1 MRVLLLVL
9 CGTIACSG
17 CASLTKDEAW
27 KMPNLFSKKEK
38 EPEPYPTPVK
48 MATTWAPDT
57 LSSPGKT
64 TTRGFGGR
72 IFFYNEKSQ
81 AVPVEG
87 ELLVVGYIDTGIAGE
102 PPITRRYAFTSEQL
116 TSHFAQSDLGASYS
130 IWIPWDADGGMQHT
144 ISLVPTFTP
153 KNGTAIQGAPTV
165 VVLPG
170 QTPLQAQYRQRARS
184 QMEGQLPTGVRQV
197 NYGQPPARI
206 ANGQSGLTTTTIP
219 MNSDMTRRLR

>member
-1 MRVLLLVL
+1 MSSVNEREFFNWHSSATRNLVLDNELPTAINDFSTGNRVMRVLLLIL

-72 IFFYNEKSQ
+72 LFFYNEKSQ
-81 AVPVEG
+81 AVPVDG
-87 ELLVVGYIDTGIAGE
+87 ELLVVGYVDTGVAGA

-144 ISLVPTFTP
+144 ISLVP
-153 KNGTAIQGAPTV
+153 
-165 VVLPG
+165 
-170 QTPLQAQYRQRARS
+170 
-184 QMEGQLPTGVRQV
+184 
-197 NYGQPPARI
+197 
-206 ANGQSGLTTTTIP
+206 
-219 MNSDMTRRLR
+219 